1 MARAGVMVD
10 RAPAPQVGA
19 TVVPRAVLIQQAAE
33 ELQENHDCT
42 HQAYGSWQKTT
53 RGDLTCENCLQTLPR
68 FLFECRQCHL

>member
-42 HQAYGSWQKTT
+42 HQAYRYLAENHSWGSHVRELLADTAPIPI
-53 RGDLTCENCLQTLPR
+53 RV
-68 FLFECRQCHL
+68 